1 MSETCLPEDRVPVL
15 RVPAMPADA
24 NAGGSI
30 FGGWIMSHVD
40 VAGSVPALV
49 RAKGPIVTRAVES
62 FEFRKPV
69 FVGDMAKMGW
79 PGQFNFDFMCFL
91 ALSASWVMWRNQFSP
106 MGLALGVVAFFGGAL
121 FLSGYLLFLSFQ
133 GSQSIEEILVGKRA
147 L

>member
-1 MSETCLPEDRVPVL
+1 MAIFRMLLIAILVSL
-15 RVPAMPADA
+15 
-24 NAGGSI
+24 AGY
-30 FGGWIMSHVD
+30 
-40 VAGSVPALV
+40 
-49 RAKGPIVTRAVES
+49 TAVVVS
-62 FEFRKPV
+62 NHGLGLLPV
-69 FVGDMAKMGW
+69 FFGDMAKMGW